1 MKKETK
7 ERGIT
12 SKRKGEEPSLM
23 RIRPEAREE
32 GGREGDARGTWPKK
46 EISNNGSQDEE
57 VSKKEKKEQWIGAMD
72 RSNGLEQW
80 TGRNP

>member
-1 MKKETK
+1 MVQK
-7 ERGIT
+7 
-12 SKRKGEEPSLM
+12 
-23 RIRPEAREE
+23 E
-32 GGREGDARGTWPKK
+32 GGRECVVRKKEGGRIWPKK